1 MLSAS
6 RLFRLMLRLYP
17 ASLREPFGCEM
28 LELAEDRV
36 LRDRRTGKPGA
47 ALRSTWFLLNDA
59 ARSLPAAY
67 SSSVR
72 ESLSR
77 RRNPNEPPRMSLWE
91 RIRLLLNDL
100 RYALRN
106 LRLAPGF
113 ALAAILTLALGVG
126 ANTAIFSVVN
136 GVLLRPL
143 PYHDPDELV
152 MIYAASSGRGT
163 TRSSMSQPDL
173 RDIQAELPSIEAAAG
188 YQAYG
193 LTVTG
198 LGEAEVVAG
207 ATVTDGLLRVFQEA
221 PFLGRDILTEENIP
235 DGPRMVVI
243 GHAFWQE
250 RFGGDP
256 GVVGKTLEVE
266 GAAHE
271 IVGVAPPGFD
281 FPSGAQ
287 LWIPLR
293 LNTEDCGRD
302 CHLLR
307 VVARLAP
314 GATPGAARSE
324 AAVLARRLEQAFPA
338 ENYDQQ
344 FNVISLEEV
353 VVGDVRTGL
362 LVLLGA
368 VGMVLLIAC
377 ANVANL
383 LLARASSRS
392 GEMAMRSALGA
403 SRGRIVQQ
411 LLMEAAVLATLGGA
425 MGLLLAGFGLGALL
439 RLAPAGLPRVEN
451 VVIDANVLAFSLLAV
466 VVIALLFGL
475 APALR
480 LSRVSASAALSQS
493 TRGGTGGAARD
504 LSRSTL
510 LVAEVALSLML
521 LFGAGL
527 LLRSFSQ
534 LTAIDLGFDK
544 EDVLTFRLSLPEAQY
559 EDPDQVVQFFSSF
572 EQGVLG
578 IPGVES
584 IGSVFGSPLGSARAS
599 AGVEFLDREPPPP
612 GQEEEMVIRVTT
624 PGYHEA
630 LRIPLLRG
638 RLFESADRNG
648 VARAIVVSQSLVDRY
663 YPDQDPIGKQIELS
677 ISFGYDVAGP
687 WTVVGVVGDI
697 RSNSL
702 TSDPVPEIYVPH
714 AQMAGGYMEV
724 VVRTAP
730 GVTDVLESIRREIQ
744 ALDPNV
750 PLRGIRML
758 EATVDRAIGPTRFY
772 LMLLAIFAA
781 VAVAL
786 AAVGLYGVA
795 AYLVSRRTREIGVR
809 IALGAQRADV
819 VRLVLLQGIRPVL
832 TGVTVGLGGAYA
844 GSRLLQSLLY
854 NVKPGDLST
863 ALVVTALLLT
873 VVGAAIALPARRASR
888 IPPVEALR
896 EG

>member
-1 MLSAS
+1 MSSAT
-6 RLFRLMLRLYP
+6 RFFRLMLWLYP
-17 ASLREPFGCEM
+17 ASLRESFGSEM
-28 LELAEDRV
+28 LELAEYRV
-36 LRDRRTGKPGA
+36 LRERQMGRPGA
-47 ALRSTWFLLNDA
+47 ALRSTCFLLRDT

-67 SSSVR
+67 RNSVS
-72 ESLSR
+72 EFLSR
-77 RRNPNEPPRMSLWE
+77 RRNPGGPPRMSLWE
-91 RIRLLLNDL
+91 RICLLLNDL

-173 RDIQAELPSIEAAAG
+173 RDIQVEVESIEAAAG

-198 LGEAEVVAG
+198 LGEAEVVDG
-207 ATVTDGLLRVFQEA
+207 ATVTDGLLRIFREA

-235 DGPRMVVI
+235 DGPRVVVI

-256 GVVGKTLEVE
+256 SVVGRKLEVE

-281 FPSGAQ
+281 FPSEAQ
-287 LWIPLR
+287 LWIPLH

-314 GATPGAARSE
+314 GATLGAARSE
-324 AAVLARRLEQAFPA
+324 ATVLARRLEQAFPE

-344 FNVISLEEV
+344 FNVISLEEQ

-392 GEMAMRSALGA
+392 GEMALRSALGA

-411 LLMEAAVLATLGGA
+411 LLLEAVVLATLGGA
-425 MGLLLAGFGLGALL
+425 VGVVLARFGLGALL
-439 RLAPAGLPRVEN
+439 NLAPATLPRADN
-451 VVIDANVLAFSLLAV
+451 VVIDANVLVFSLLAV
-466 VVIALLFGL
+466 VLIALLFGL

-480 LSRVSASAALSQS
+480 SSRVSASAALNQS
-493 TRGGTGGAARD
+493 TRGATAGSATD
-504 LSRSTL
+504 LSRSSL

-534 LTAIDLGFDK
+534 LTAVDLGFDK
-544 EDVLTFRLSLPEAQY
+544 EDVLTFRLSLPDAQY
-559 EDPDQVVQFFSSF
+559 QDPDQVVQFFSSF
-572 EQGVLG
+572 EQGMLG
-578 IPGVES
+578 LPGVES
-584 IGSVFGSPLGSARAS
+584 IGSVFGSPLGSARAR
-599 AGVEFLDREPPPP
+599 AGVQFLDREPPPP
-612 GQEEEMVIRVTT
+612 GQEEEVVIRVTT

-630 LRIPLLRG
+630 LRIPLARG
-638 RLFESADRNG
+638 RLLERADRNG

-663 YPDQDPIGKQIELS
+663 YPDQDPIGKQLELS

-702 TSDPVPEIYVPH
+702 TTDPEPEIYVPH

-730 GVTDVLESIRREIQ
+730 GVTDVLESIRREIRT
-744 ALDPNV
+744 LDPNV
-750 PLRGIRML
+750 PLRGIRTL
-758 EATVDRAIGPTRFY
+758 EATVDRAVGPTRFY
-772 LMLLAIFAA
+772 LMLLAVFAA

-819 VRLVLLQGIRPVL
+819 LRLVLLQGIRPVL
-832 TGVTVGLGGAYA
+832 IGVVVGLGGAYA

-854 NVKPGDLST
+854 NVEPGDLTT
-863 ALVVTALLLT
+863 AVVVTALLLA
-873 VVGAAIALPARRASR
+873 VVVAAIALPARRASR
-888 IPPVEALR
+888 IAPVEALR
-896 EG
+896 EA

>member
-1 MLSAS
+1 
-6 RLFRLMLRLYP
+6 
-17 ASLREPFGCEM
+17 
-28 LELAEDRV
+28 
-36 LRDRRTGKPGA
+36 
-47 ALRSTWFLLNDA
+47 
-59 ARSLPAAY
+59 
-67 SSSVR
+67 
-72 ESLSR
+72 
-77 RRNPNEPPRMSLWE
+77 MSLWE
-91 RIRLLLNDL
+91 RICLLLNDL

-173 RDIQAELPSIEAAAG
+173 RDIQVEVESIEAAAG

-198 LGEAEVVAG
+198 LGEAEVVDG
-207 ATVTDGLLRVFQEA
+207 ATVTDGLLRIFREA

-235 DGPRMVVI
+235 DGPRVVVI

-256 GVVGKTLEVE
+256 SVVGRKLEVE

-281 FPSGAQ
+281 FPSEAQ
-287 LWIPLR
+287 LWIPLH

-314 GATPGAARSE
+314 GATLGAARSE
-324 AAVLARRLEQAFPA
+324 ATVLARRLEQAFPE

-344 FNVISLEEV
+344 FNVISLEEQ

-392 GEMAMRSALGA
+392 GEMALRSALGA

-411 LLMEAAVLATLGGA
+411 LLLEAVVLATLGGA
-425 MGLLLAGFGLGALL
+425 VGVVLARFGLGALL
-439 RLAPAGLPRVEN
+439 NLAPATLPRADN
-451 VVIDANVLAFSLLAV
+451 VVIDANVLVFSLLAV
-466 VVIALLFGL
+466 VLIALLFGL

-480 LSRVSASAALSQS
+480 SSRVSASAALNQS
-493 TRGGTGGAARD
+493 TRGATAGSATD
-504 LSRSTL
+504 LSRSSL

-534 LTAIDLGFDK
+534 LTAVDLGFDK
-544 EDVLTFRLSLPEAQY
+544 EDVLTFRLSLPDAQY
-559 EDPDQVVQFFSSF
+559 QDPDQVVQFFSSF
-572 EQGVLG
+572 EQGMLG
-578 IPGVES
+578 LPGVES
-584 IGSVFGSPLGSARAS
+584 IGSVFGSPLGSARAR
-599 AGVEFLDREPPPP
+599 AGVQFLDREPPPP
-612 GQEEEMVIRVTT
+612 GQEEEVVIRVTT

-630 LRIPLLRG
+630 LRIPLARG
-638 RLFESADRNG
+638 RLLERADRNG

-663 YPDQDPIGKQIELS
+663 YPDQDPIGKQLELS

-702 TSDPVPEIYVPH
+702 TTDPEPEIYVPH

-730 GVTDVLESIRREIQ
+730 GVTDVLESIRREIRT
-744 ALDPNV
+744 LDPNV
-750 PLRGIRML
+750 PLRGIRTL
-758 EATVDRAIGPTRFY
+758 EATVDRAVGPTRFY
-772 LMLLAIFAA
+772 LMLLAVFAA

-819 VRLVLLQGIRPVL
+819 LRLVLLQGIRPVL
-832 TGVTVGLGGAYA
+832 IGVVVGLGGAYA

-854 NVKPGDLST
+854 NVEPGDLTT
-863 ALVVTALLLT
+863 AVVVTALLLA
-873 VVGAAIALPARRASR
+873 VVVAAIALPARRASR
-888 IPPVEALR
+888 IAPVEALR
-896 EG
+896 EA